1 MLLKKLSGFSQFIK
15 INSVDDQSIN
25 KAANNLEIVFV
36 KKNDYLFHQ
45 GDESNHFY
53 GILSGKISMRK
64 TITITKSEQQKL
76 TMKPD
81 KIKLN
86 KKIVSLKKHYNLSQS
101 PIKIKENL
109 SNNSDNESITT
120 DTYEEELFTRG
131 EGYCF
136 GEWGLIYKCP
146 RATSVYAL
154 EDTYFFSLDEESF
167 KNSFMK
173 CLNKA
178 ESERRDFLIDNLF
191 PFKTIKYNIIN
202 ELYKSTI
209 PIQCTNNQIIYEEG
223 ARANTIYIVYIEQF
237 CLYKK
242 YLTENQMK
250 TQTFKIL
257 AIEKGGVVG
266 LEAIF
271 EQNKVYKYSL
281 KANCG
286 GGIGMIFSINLD
298 KIPGIVINKMK
309 RYFKEYYDTFERTAR
324 TFFEKKIKLEKNTI
338 NKIQFEVLNENEKC
352 QKAINNYFEIQNE
365 IEKKRKK
372 INKND
377 VHKAKIIRPF
387 SLNKN
392 NFYFTCKEK
401 VKRFLCTNSSFF
413 EENFQTGQP
422 KRHKRFSSLQNK
434 SSQRN
439 KLNLLGSPS
448 SNSTLKTLSKN
459 EQNYKAYL
467 VKSSSTLQSC
477 FPGIKFSNESIN
489 HFTNE
494 SVGTLKKTI
503 HKNASYEK
511 DLRINSPNQ
520 TTYGQYCQRVCIK
533 YNTGRFNIPLVTKII

>member
-1 MLLKKLSGFSQFIK
+1 
-15 INSVDDQSIN
+15 
-25 KAANNLEIVFV
+25 
-36 KKNDYLFHQ
+36 
-45 GDESNHFY
+45 
-53 GILSGKISMRK
+53 MRK
-64 TITITKSEQQKL
+64 TITIAKNGQQKL
-76 TMKPD
+76 MLQPD
-81 KIKLN
+81 KVKQN
-86 KKIVSLKKHYNLSQS
+86 KKIASLKKHHNLSQNLT
-101 PIKIKENL
+101 KTKENL
-109 SNNSDNESITT
+109 LKNSESEQTT
-120 DTYEEELFTRG
+120 TETYEEELFTRG

-146 RATSVYAL
+146 RATSVFAL

-167 KNSFMK
+167 QNSFMK

-191 PFKTIKYNIIN
+191 PFKTIKYNVIN

-209 PIQCTNNQIIYEEG
+209 PIQCTNNQVIYEEG
-223 ARANTIYIVYIEQF
+223 AIANTIYIVYIEQF

-242 YLTENQMK
+242 YLTENQLK
-250 TQTFKIL
+250 TQIFKIL
-257 AIEKGGVVG
+257 TIEKGGVIG

-271 EQNKVYKYSL
+271 EENKVYKHSL

-286 GGIGMIFSINLD
+286 GGIAMIFSINLD
-298 KIPGIVINKMK
+298 KIPGIVVNKMK
-309 RYFKEYYDTFERTAR
+309 KYFKEYYDTFEKTAR
-324 TFFEKKIKLEKNTI
+324 TFFEKKIKLEKKTI

-352 QKAINNYFEIQNE
+352 QKAINNYFEIQNQ

-377 VHKAKIIRPF
+377 LRKVKVVRPF

-413 EENFQTGQP
+413 EENFQKAQH

-434 SSQRN
+434 SNQRN
-439 KLNLLGSPS
+439 KLNLLGSS

-459 EQNYKAYL
+459 AYL
-467 VKSSSTLQSC
+467 VKSSSTLQSG

-494 SVGTLKKTI
+494 SVGTLKKTF

-511 DLRINSPNQ
+511 GIRLHSPSQ
-520 TTYGQYCQRVCIK
+520 TIYGKYCQRVCIK